1 MTIKTVKDTDLPQGS
16 EIWLE
21 TRRKYGTASEAA
33 SAMEVSPWVPKT
45 RLQLWELKNGELEI
59 KQNFAM
65 KIGHDYEDEA
75 RDWAQHLLKKVY
87 EPVCIID
94 DETFGVPL
102 MASLDGQEV
111 FGGTSILEIKV
122 PLNGGCSPLWAIME
136 CDEELPENYRIQ
148 MTQQMMLSGETKCE
162 FIVYDWKRKEGKHRT
177 YHFDEEL
184 KGRIL
189 DAWILYFAGKPQAG
203 PKDIV
208 KRNDPEWLLAT
219 ETWKDVKT
227 AHEKLTKELGAAR
240 EYLIK
245 TAEGQSFQGNG
256 VRARRNPESGAF
268 TIGRIK

>member
-1 MTIKTVKDTDLPQGS
+1 MIKTMKDTDLPQGS

-33 SAMEVSPWVPKT
+33 SAMEVSPWIPKT
-45 RLQLWELKNGELEI
+45 RLQLWELKHGELEI

-75 RDWAQHLLKKVY
+75 RDWAQQLLKKVY

-122 PLNGGCSPLWAIME
+122 PLNGGCSPLWATME

-148 MTQQMMLSGETKCE
+148 MCQQMMLSGETQCE
-162 FIVYDWKRKEGKHRT
+162 FVVYDWRRKEGKHRT
-177 YHFDEEL
+177 YYFDKAL
-184 KGRIL
+184 QARIL
-189 DAWILYFAGKPQAG
+189 DAWTLYFVGKPAAG

-208 KRNDPEWLLAT
+208 KRNDDDWMKAT
-219 ETWKDVKT
+219 DDWTVLKVELDELTTKLRE
-227 AHEKLTKELGAAR
+227 AREKLIT
-240 EYLIK
+240 ICD
-245 TAEGQSFQGNG
+245 GQSFQGNF
-256 VRARRNPESGAF
+256 VRARRNNDTGAF
-268 TIGRIK
+268 TIGKIK